1 MTAAHRRAAAR
12 EREAAKVLKT
22 TRVRRSRYQAAPDVE
37 LVQLADG
44 ARLSVEVK
52 TRKRLPAL
60 LRAALAQARRYAP
73 DAVPVA
79 VVSETGGTA
88 LAVLELKAFA
98 ALVGLAP
105 PPPPPAQAALAT
117 EPTTTLEA
125 VVAKLA
131 A

>member
-22 TRVRRSRYQAAPDVE
+22 TRVHRSRYQAAPDVE

-44 ARLSVEVK
+44 VRLVVEVK

-60 LRAALAQARRYAP
+60 LRDALAQARRYAP

-79 VVSETGGTA
+79 VVSETGGHA
-88 LAVLELKAFA
+88 LAVLELRTFA

-105 PPPPPAQAALAT
+105 PPPPPAQTAL
-117 EPTTTLEA
+117 ESPPTTTLDA
-125 VVAKLA
+125 LVAKVA